1 MPLASLAMGE
11 SASGLGRNDSNL
23 RVVTSK
29 SACSTAGHARM
40 CCVSSLSPWKGGLT
54 AAAGQ
59 QSTDARCAVY
69 FAIPEPFELEAFRA
83 DGLAGTLPCE
93 ARACSLSL
101 SARVFRSLFRP
112 LSNRSENSRGSI
124 EESKLVSGEG
134 FDHRLQARR
143 IKRKITRR
151 FLISRPTQK
160 PPSAR

>member
-11 SASGLGRNDSNL
+11 SASGLGRNGSNL

-29 SACSTAGHARM
+29 SACSTAGHASM
-40 CCVSSLSPWKGGLT
+40 CCVSSLSPWKDGLT
-54 AAAGQ
+54 AAADQ

-143 IKRKITRR
+143 IKRRITRR

>member
-29 SACSTAGHARM
+29 SACSTAGHASM
-40 CCVSSLSPWKGGLT
+40 CCVSSLSPWKDGLT

-101 SARVFRSLFRP
+101 SARVFRS
-112 LSNRSENSRGSI
+112 
-124 EESKLVSGEG
+124 
-134 FDHRLQARR
+134 AR
-143 IKRKITRR
+143 
-151 FLISRPTQK
+151 
-160 PPSAR
+160 